1 MSRDRRGSESQ
12 PLITEWAPAARVRD
26 SFAEEKNCVKRRLA
40 VSLPPLATLELRD
53 LVFQSGHEAR
63 LQLGFIFIDQS
74 EKKKNT
80 NKAAAKPRLLAVM
93 LTFSSF
99 RSVSP
104 TLCQRDRIETER
116 GTVHIW

>member
-1 MSRDRRGSESQ
+1 M
-12 PLITEWAPAARVRD
+12 
-26 SFAEEKNCVKRRLA
+26 
-40 VSLPPLATLELRD
+40 SLPPLATLELRD

-63 LQLGFIFIDQS
+63 LQLGFIFIDQLGK
-74 EKKKNT
+74 KKKNT